1 MEDNKQ
7 IYCNENKFLAFGVW
21 SDFDAVV
28 RYLKEL
34 QSEMVLY

>member
-1 MEDNKQ
+1 MNGPTAIRTNTKHPVS
-7 IYCNENKFLAFGVW
+7 IA